1 MRRRKEKV
9 MYLEQ
14 LSVFMENRVSRL
26 NEVLLA
32 LKECKVNVLSLS
44 LADSSEYGVLRLI
57 VDNPEKGR
65 QVLKDSG
72 FSAMLTKVLA
82 VKLPNEVGTLQ
93 GVLELLGAAGMNVEY
108 MYVLANA
115 KEFSGMIIKTGNPE
129 EAAKLLKDKGIE
141 FVKAEEVGK
150 IGA

>member
-1 MRRRKEKV
+1 

-14 LSVFMENRVSRL
+14 LSVFMENKVSRL
-26 NEVLLA
+26 NEVLLQ
-32 LKECKVNVLSLS
+32 LKTSKVNVLSLS
-44 LADSSEYGVLRLI
+44 LADTSEFGVLRLI
-57 VDNPEKGR
+57 VDDPEEGR
-65 QVLKDSG
+65 KVLKENG
-72 FSAMLTKVLA
+72 FSARLTKVLA
-82 VKLPNEVGTLQ
+82 IKLPNEVGTLQ
-93 GVLELLGAAGMNVEY
+93 GVLEVLGNAGMNVEY

-129 EAAKLLKDKGIE
+129 EAAKVLADAGIE

>member
-1 MRRRKEKV
+1 

-14 LSVFMENRVSRL
+14 LSVFMENKVSRL
-26 NEVLLA
+26 NEVLLQ
-32 LKECKVNVLSLS
+32 LKTSKVNVLSLS
-44 LADSSEYGVLRLI
+44 LADTSEFGVLRLI
-57 VDNPEKGR
+57 VDNPEEGR
-65 QVLKDSG
+65 KVLKENG
-72 FSAMLTKVLA
+72 FSARLTKVLA
-82 VKLPNEVGTLQ
+82 IKRPNEVGTLQ
-93 GVLELLGAAGMNVEY
+93 SVLEVLGNAGMNVEY

-129 EAAKLLKDKGIE
+129 EAAKVLADAGIE

>member
-1 MRRRKEKV
+1 

-26 NEVLLA
+26 NEVLLS
-32 LKECKVNVLSLS
+32 LKKSKVNVLSLS

-57 VDNPEKGR
+57 VDDPAKGR
-65 QVLKDSG
+65 QVLKENG

-82 VKLPNEVGTLQ
+82 VKLANEVGTLQ
-93 GVLELLGAAGMNVEY
+93 GVLELLGNAGMNVEY

-129 EAAKLLKDKGIE
+129 DAARLLTEAGIE

>member
-1 MRRRKEKV
+1 

-14 LSVFMENRVSRL
+14 LSVFMENKVSRL
-26 NEVLLA
+26 NEVLLQ
-32 LKECKVNVLSLS
+32 LKTSKVNVLSLS
-44 LADSSEYGVLRLI
+44 LADTSEFGVLRLI
-57 VDNPEKGR
+57 VDDPEEGR
-65 QVLKDSG
+65 KVLKENG
-72 FSAMLTKVLA
+72 FSARLTKVLA
-82 VKLPNEVGTLQ
+82 IKLPNEVGTLQ
-93 GVLELLGAAGMNVEY
+93 GVLEVLGKAGMNVEY

-129 EAAKLLKDKGIE
+129 EAAKLLESKGIE